1 MVHGLR
7 GTTIYFYI
15 KVPGTTKYERG
26 DKEKPQSSGRPP
38 FIGPAT
44 AQFTNTALQKQGQ
57 RRGKTGSHHVESPLR
72 KVVVRPRQDLLEA
85 LDGVLEG
92 NEDALGA
99 REHLGHGKGLGHET
113 LYLTGPRHGELVVLR
128 ELVHSQDG
136 DDVLHRRWRKKKK
149 KATRKT

>member
-1 MVHGLR
+1 M
-7 GTTIYFYI
+7 
-15 KVPGTTKYERG
+15 KNP
-26 DKEKPQSSGRPP
+26 
-38 FIGPAT
+38 
-44 AQFTNTALQKQGQ
+44 
-57 RRGKTGSHHVESPLR
+57 HHVEGALR

-128 ELVHSQDG
+128 EFVHSQDG
-136 DDVLHRRWRKKKK
+136 DDVLHRRWQKNERKKAHEKRNVRRQLLRRCHDK
-149 KATRKT
+149 I